1 MGVGPKEDVYD
12 EHFSPLVSALIEL
25 CNEHGISAFMHFE
38 LDDYCDDG
46 DGEER
51 RCMCTTSLPL
61 APDGDPGDERLVKM
75 VRAARSG
82 LDSVVATVSHVRL
95 GVKS

>member
-1 MGVGPKEDVYD
+1 MSVGPKEDVYD
-12 EHFSPLVSALIEL
+12 ERFSPLVAALIEL

-38 LDDYCDDG
+38 LDDYCDD
-46 DGEER
+46 DGEEN

-61 APDGDPGDERLVKM
+61 APEGDPGDARLAKM

-82 LDSVVATVSHVRL
+82 LGSVVATVSHVSL
-95 GVKS
+95 GVKV